1 MTTIK
6 VSEKGQVTL
15 PIDMRRKYGLS
26 GGAVVEVEEHEEG
39 LLLRRVKSV
48 RELKGI
54 LRDHAIP
61 GMTWEK
67 EREAAEQSMAEE
79 AMSGSEH
86 PRSRRR
92 QRYPA
97 VLA

>member
-26 GGAVVEVEEHEEG
+26 AGAVLEVEDREEG
-39 LLLRRVKSV
+39 LFLRRVKSV

-54 LRDHAIP
+54 LRDYAIP

-79 AMSGSEH
+79 AMSGSDN

-92 QRYPA
+92 EHHPA
-97 VLA
+97 VPA